1 MEDVI
6 NDLQNQ
12 LTHEREQF
20 LAQRQQYDAFI
31 QQLTYE
37 RDEAIRSKTL
47 ETGEVRR
54 QNNVLK
60 DCVRELE
67 RQQATRGFT
76 ANEVSEPFDSY
87 SLGLEDNFL
96 DDQFGLIHS
105 EDLDMR
111 GEDTPH
117 RQLTPRPPPPT
128 TSEPEPSKQDPNIS
142 LNAFYLCLL
151 FGAFFTSTF
160 TNKDS
165 NMSSTAAP
173 SDMPED
179 YKIGADDLLEVLTNG
194 QDFTDIR
201 STQRSLPA
209 TVSGH
214 ELSYTSQPASA
225 PGQPTSSSLDNLAQ
239 TLTQPTRRQ
248 SAIAA
253 FSLSESSYNHITNPE
268 GLMNTPSPSSATGG
282 ETRPTRMESM
292 YKLIQQGRDDIDRMS
307 GLGGKARQRGALL
320 DTGMVP
326 EKVLRDFRDF
336 KLIVQAREEKKGS

>member
-37 RDEAIRSKTL
+37 RDEAIRTKTL

-67 RQQATRGFT
+67 RQQANRGFT
-76 ANEVSEPFDSY
+76 AHEGSETFDSY

-96 DDQFGLIHS
+96 DDQFGLMHS
-105 EDLDMR
+105 EDLEMR

-117 RQLTPRPPPPT
+117 RQLTPRPPQAPT
-128 TSEPEPSKQDPNIS
+128 TDLKAFKQDDSNTV
-142 LNAFYLCLL
+142 NAFFMCLL
-151 FGAFFTSTF
+151 FGALFTSTF
-160 TNKDS
+160 TNKDTNTS
-165 NMSSTAAP
+165 SSTAALT
-173 SDMPED
+173 DLPED
-179 YKIGADDLLEVLTNG
+179 YKTEADNILKLLSPDSDV
-194 QDFTDIR
+194 TDVHP
-201 STQRSLPA
+201 TQRSLPA

-214 ELSYTSQPASA
+214 ELSFASQPASTA
-225 PGQPTSSSLDNLAQ
+225 VQLPSSSLDNLAQ

-248 SAIAA
+248 SAVAA

-268 GLMNTPSPSSATGG
+268 GIITPPSPPSTASD
-282 ETRPTRMESM
+282 ERRPTRMESM
-292 YKLIQQGRDDIDRMS
+292 YRLIQQGRDDLDRMS
-307 GLGGKARQRGALL
+307 GMGGKARERGALL

-326 EKVLRDFRDF
+326 EKVLKDFREMV
-336 KLIVQAREEKKGS
+336 VQLREDKKGS